1 MANLDNFDSVIV
13 SKISMVD
20 VRVVGGELL
29 YVC

>member
-20 VRVVGGELL
+20 VRVVAGELL